1 LLTFLSLE
9 FSDFHQIPMSLNNAY
24 LCIMST
30 IRQNK
35 IESVIQGELSQF
47 FQRHAGDI
55 CLGAMVS
62 VTVVRVTSDLSLA
75 RCYIS
80 CFAGPDK
87 KEVLESVRANTGK
100 IRGEVGRR
108 LKNMRKIPELQF
120 HIDDSMEY
128 AAKIDEL
135 LKK

>member
-1 LLTFLSLE
+1 
-9 FSDFHQIPMSLNNAY
+9 MSLNNAY

-80 CFAGPDK
+80 CFAGQIK
-87 KEVLESVRANTGK
+87 KRYWKVCAPTQEKFVARSVADLKTCAKFQNCNFTLMIPWNTQ
-100 IRGEVGRR
+100 RR
-108 LKNMRKIPELQF
+108 LM
-120 HIDDSMEY
+120 SC
-128 AAKIDEL
+128 
-135 LKK
+135 